1 MDGYICDSQST
12 ALAGKNKVLLV
23 EDTPSLL
30 TIYSSYIQNAG
41 FEVVGVD
48 SGKKCL
54 SLLAAQLPG
63 VVVLDL
69 GLPDMTGLEILRHI
83 RDHNLSTTVVVV
95 TNNASLATAVEAM
108 RLGAFDYV
116 VKPFSAERL
125 AATVKN
131 AHERQS
137 LKTEV
142 QVYRSTIARD
152 EFRGFIGSSLPM
164 QAVYRIIESAATS
177 MATVFI
183 CGESGTGKDVCAS
196 AIHAASNRAKAPFV
210 ALNCAAIPRDLIES
224 EIFGHVKGAFTGAT
238 GDRQGAAAQ
247 AHTGTL
253 FLDEICEMSLDMQSK
268 LLRLLQN
275 RTYQQVG
282 GSRTE
287 PADIRF
293 ICATNRDPVE
303 EVRRGR
309 FREDLFYRLHVIPI
323 LMPPLRERD
332 EDILHIARALL
343 GRFAREEGRLFKGFS
358 PEAEAMLCSHQ
369 WPGNVRELQNLIRRA
384 VVLNNGDLLEPHM
397 LPALS
402 VKVTT
407 RSFQSLQVEL
417 GRVAA
422 AEHRELPTVRPL
434 WRVEREAILA
444 ALATCGGNVTRAA
457 ALLEVGVSTLYRKK
471 AEFEQSSLQLG

>member
-1 MDGYICDSQST
+1 MDSYIGGSQAT

-83 RDHNLSTTVVVV
+83 RDHNLSTTVVVI

-196 AIHAASNRAKAPFV
+196 GRQP
-210 ALNCAAIPRDLIES
+210 CQ
-224 EIFGHVKGAFTGAT
+224 GAFCRTQLCRYTARSHRVGNIRPRQRSVHRS
-238 GDRQGAAAQ
+238 DRGQ
-247 AHTGTL
+247 ARGG
-253 FLDEICEMSLDMQSK
+253 CAS
-268 LLRLLQN
+268 
-275 RTYQQVG
+275 TYRNPV
-282 GSRTE
+282 SR
-287 PADIRF
+287 
-293 ICATNRDPVE
+293 
-303 EVRRGR
+303 
-309 FREDLFYRLHVIPI
+309 
-323 LMPPLRERD
+323 
-332 EDILHIARALL
+332 
-343 GRFAREEGRLFKGFS
+343 
-358 PEAEAMLCSHQ
+358 
-369 WPGNVRELQNLIRRA
+369 
-384 VVLNNGDLLEPHM
+384 
-397 LPALS
+397 
-402 VKVTT
+402 
-407 RSFQSLQVEL
+407 
-417 GRVAA
+417 
-422 AEHRELPTVRPL
+422 
-434 WRVEREAILA
+434 
-444 ALATCGGNVTRAA
+444 
-457 ALLEVGVSTLYRKK
+457 
-471 AEFEQSSLQLG
+471 